1 MQLPIKVALHGGCG
15 CASLQISSSELHAR
29 RDGHRHELLEQQ
41 LACVRHV
48 HLHTPAH
55 SVIMGWLGA
64 EDTEA
69 GSCQD
74 YVHTPTSSRRL
85 FIPWRGSVNEQRP
98 CLGAS
103 KLEGFSNI
111 Q

>member
-1 MQLPIKVALHGGCG
+1 MQLPIKVALHDGCG

-55 SVIMGWLGA
+55 SYHGLAGCRRHRSREPSGRNAHAHVITQALHTMERQCERAASMLG
-64 EDTEA
+64 
-69 GSCQD
+69 
-74 YVHTPTSSRRL
+74 
-85 FIPWRGSVNEQRP
+85 
-98 CLGAS
+98 CL
-103 KLEGFSNI
+103 KI
-111 Q
+111 